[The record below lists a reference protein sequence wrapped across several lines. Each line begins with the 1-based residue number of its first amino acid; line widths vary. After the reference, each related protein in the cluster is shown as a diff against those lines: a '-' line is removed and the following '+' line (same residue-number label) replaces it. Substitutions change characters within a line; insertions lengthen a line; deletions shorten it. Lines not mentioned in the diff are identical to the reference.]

1 MKAEESQS
9 QRPLREMI
17 SELFEHLKTQSL
29 KSLLHKKGKEERKG
43 CRDKKKIGNMNLYTE
58 NKNDRRTRKR
68 SLLLKHYPLKKR
80 KKKERKTTEWIKIKV
95 LY

>member
-1 MKAEESQS
+1 MPIARPNWWRLQAAQSNHRAVKSCRVGNGLKKGEEEEEVKAEESQS

-43 CRDKKKIGNMNLYTE
+43 CRDKK
-58 NKNDRRTRKR
+58 R
-68 SLLLKHYPLKKR
+68 
-80 KKKERKTTEWIKIKV
+80 
-95 LY
+95 

>member
-1 MKAEESQS
+1 MVAFTSRSIKPQSSEVLQSGQRLKKGEEEEEVKAEESQS

-43 CRDKKKIGNMNLYTE
+43 CRDKKK
-58 NKNDRRTRKR
+58 DRKYEFIHG
-68 SLLLKHYPLKKR
+68 K
-80 KKKERKTTEWIKIKV
+80 
-95 LY
+95 

>member
-1 MKAEESQS
+1 MAFTSRSIKPQSSEVLQSGQRLKKGEEEEEVKAEESQS

-43 CRDKKKIGNMNLYTE
+43 CRDKK
-58 NKNDRRTRKR
+58 DRKYEFIHG
-68 SLLLKHYPLKKR
+68 K
-80 KKKERKTTEWIKIKV
+80 
-95 LY
+95 